1 MLLRLYNNSHLHKKR
16 AIALF
21 LGKKQGK
28 HLVETSSFGIE
39 VWENT

>member
-1 MLLRLYNNSHLHKKR
+1 MLLALGDNFHMHKKR

-21 LGKKQGK
+21 LGMKQGK